1 MKKYRQLT
9 QEQRYQMQALLT
21 TQTGITQKKIAQMI
35 GVNPSTVSR
44 ELRRN
49 APLSGHGGYQ
59 ANIAQKLSHDRRRNA
74 SKFTKRSPR
83 LQAFIVKWMSLGW
96 SPEQIANNLRLR
108 TRGKICISYEFIYQ
122 WIIDDQ
128 AIGGGFY
135 TYLRRE
141 KKIRQRRLGSYNK
154 RGILKN
160 RISIHERPADIELRQ
175 EIGHWEGDTVVG
187 KGKQNALVTLVER
200 VTGLTKIRYVEDC
213 GSTSVNREMVA
224 VANEGNMQSVTLDNG
239 KEFAKHEAFTQETGA
254 IVYFA
259 DPYSSW
265 QRGTNENT
273 NGLIR
278 QYFPK
283 GTDFSTVSAKQ
294 IQEVENM
301 LNNRPR
307 KRLGYRTPNQVWR
320 SAIKSGNYRVALNA

>member
-1 MKKYRQLT
+1 MRKYRQLT
-9 QEQRYQMQALLT
+9 QEQRYQMHALLT
-21 TQTGITQKKIAQMI
+21 TQTDITQKEIAQKI
-35 GVNPSTVSR
+35 GVSPSTVSR

-49 APLSGHGGYQ
+49 LQEPDKAYRAGAAHQLSEQ
-59 ANIAQKLSHDRRRNA
+59 RRRNA
-74 SKFTKRSPR
+74 FKFTKRSSR
-83 LQAFIVKWMSLGW
+83 LQAFIVKRMASGW
-96 SPEQIANNLRLR
+96 SPEQVANKLRLR
-108 TRGKICISYEFIYQ
+108 TRGRISISHEFIYQ

-128 AIGGGFY
+128 TIGGGFY

-141 KKIRQRRLGSYNK
+141 KKVRQKRYGSYSK
-154 RGILKN
+154 RGVLKN
-160 RISIHERPADIELRQ
+160 RISIHERPAEIELRQ
-175 EIGHWEGDTVVG
+175 DAGHWEGDTVVG

-213 GSTSVNREMVA
+213 GSTAVNREMVA
-224 VANEGNMQSVTLDNG
+224 VANEVNMQSVTLDNG
-239 KEFAKHEAFTQETGA
+239 KEFAKHETFTQETGVV
-254 IVYFA
+254 VYFA

-283 GTDFSTVSAKQ
+283 GTDFSTVSTKQ
-294 IQEVENM
+294 IKEVENM

-307 KRLGYRTPNQVWR
+307 KRLGYRTPKQVWR
-320 SAIKSGNYRVALNA
+320 EAMNSGNYRVALNA

>member
-1 MKKYRQLT
+1 MRKYRQLT
-9 QEQRYQMQALLT
+9 QEQRYQMHALLT
-21 TQTGITQKKIAQMI
+21 TQTDITQKEIAQMI
-35 GVNPSTVSR
+35 GVSPSTVSR

-49 APLSGHGGYQ
+49 VQQSDNAYRAG
-59 ANIAQKLSHDRRRNA
+59 IAHQLCDQRRRSA
-74 SKFTKRSPR
+74 FKFTKRSPR
-83 LQAFIVKWMSLGW
+83 LLKFLVKRMSSGW
-96 SPEQIANNLRLR
+96 SPEQVANYPRLK
-108 TRGKICISYEFIYQ
+108 TLGGINISHEFIYQ

-128 AIGGGFY
+128 AVGGAFY

-141 KKIRQRRLGSYNK
+141 KKVRQKRQGSYNK

-160 RISIHERPADIELRQ
+160 RISIHDRPAEIELRK
-175 EIGHWEGDTVVG
+175 EAGHWEGDTVVG

-200 VTGLTKIRYVEDC
+200 VTGLTRMRYVEDC
-213 GSTSVNREMVA
+213 GSAAVNREMIA
-224 VANEGNMQSVTLDNG
+224 VANEANMESVTLDNG
-239 KEFAKHEAFTQETGA
+239 KEFAKHETFTQETGVV
-254 IVYFA
+254 VYFA

-283 GTDFSTVSAKQ
+283 GTDFSTVTVQ
-294 IQEVENM
+294 RIQEVEDM

-320 SAIKSGNYRVALNA
+320 EAMNSDNYRVALNA

>member
-1 MKKYRQLT
+1 MRKYRQLT
-9 QEQRYQMQALLT
+9 QEQRYQMHALLT
-21 TQTGITQKKIAQMI
+21 TQTDITQKEIAQII
-35 GVNPSTVSR
+35 GVSPSTVSR

-49 APLSGHGGYQ
+49 AQPSGHEYQ
-59 ANIAQKLSHDRRRNA
+59 ASIAHQLSHDRRRNA
-74 SKFTKRSPR
+74 PKFTKRSPR
-83 LQAFIVKWMSLGW
+83 LLAFIVKRMSSGW
-96 SPEQIANNLRLR
+96 SPEQVANNLRLR
-108 TRGKICISYEFIYQ
+108 THGKISISHEFIYQ

-128 AIGGGFY
+128 VIGGGFY

-141 KKIRQRRLGSYNK
+141 KKVRQKRLGSYKK
-154 RGILKN
+154 RGVLKN
-160 RISIHERPADIELRQ
+160 RISIHERPAEIELRQ
-175 EIGHWEGDTVVG
+175 EAGHWEGDTLVG

-213 GSTSVNREMVA
+213 GSAAVNREMVA
-224 VANEGNMQSVTLDNG
+224 VANEANMQSVTLDNG
-239 KEFAKHEAFTQETGA
+239 KEFAKHETFTQETGV

-294 IQEVENM
+294 IQEVEDM

-307 KRLGYRTPNQVWR
+307 KRLGYRTPKQVWR
-320 SAIKSGNYRVALNA
+320 EAMNSGNYRVALNA